1 MGFDKAVHGVLAGQA
16 SIDGADRALQHLADR
31 SPMAESRATLGGN
44 QADDAQP
51 ID

>member
-31 SPMAESRATLGGN
+31 SPMAGSRATLRGHQTGDT
-44 QADDAQP
+44 QT